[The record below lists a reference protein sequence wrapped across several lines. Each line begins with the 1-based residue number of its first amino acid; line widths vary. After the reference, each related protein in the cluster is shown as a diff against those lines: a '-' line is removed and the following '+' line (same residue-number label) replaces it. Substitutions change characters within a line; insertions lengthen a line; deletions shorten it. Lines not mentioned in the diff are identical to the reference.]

1 MERRIATLTLLS
13 LVLSGVG
20 AILVTIPQ
28 VLYEVARGKNVTLPC
43 SIKFQGTGTPKQ
55 VIVTWSAVA
64 DTPGTQEDAVLTY
77 YSTEQI
83 TDIGTLYEGRV
94 SLDVDAATANA
105 NLKLSST
112 TLNDNRVF
120 KCHALIPSDVKG
132 TPTATTRLV
141 VLVAPTTP
149 ICTIQGKAEYG
160 QNINLTCLS
169 AEGSPPPTYTWQSLD
184 AMNKPRDL
192 PPRATAQGGI
202 LSLYNISKD
211 TSGFFICTSKNKI
224 GSASYNL
231 TLAVMPPSMNIA
243 STAGI
248 IGGVIAALIVLI
260 IVIYCCCC
268 RKKKKDE
275 EYAMG
280 VREEEEE
287 EERETFKE
295 PVRNGVSPRADGQ
308 EDARGSDS
316 SVRNPVE
323 LSERDYKNRKDL
335 DAATTTTAAATTTTA
350 AATTTTAAAITTTA
364 AATMM
369 TAVKGTVTAM
379 SATMTI
385 AATMTAET
393 VVLMMTTAMMIAIV
407 TDQLC
412 QPISHRG
419 GTTTTKA
426 SNLYRPSSVFSIDF
440 TPMAAR

>member
-1 MERRIATLTLLS
+1 MERRIATLTVLS

-28 VLYEVARGKNVTLPC
+28 VVYEVARGKSVTLPC

-64 DTPGTQEDAVLTY
+64 DTPGAQEDDVLTY
-77 YSTEQI
+77 YSTDQS

-112 TLNDNRVF
+112 TLDDNRLF
-120 KCHALIPSDVKG
+120 KCHARIPSDLKG

-169 AEGSPPPTYTWQSLD
+169 AEGSPPPIYTWQTLD
-184 AMNKPRDL
+184 AMNNPRAL

-211 TSGFFICTSKNKI
+211 TSGFFICTSTNKI

-280 VREEEEE
+280 VREDEE
-287 EERETFKE
+287 EERATFKE
-295 PVRNGVSPRADGQ
+295 PVRNGVSPSADGQ

-335 DAATTTTAAATTTTA
+335 DDRRSDYDDRRSDYDDRRSDYDDRRSDYDDRRSDYDDRRERYSDRNERYDDDRRYNDRRDRR
-350 AATTTTAAAITTTA
+350 INDDDRYDERNRDRP
-364 AATMM
+364 
-369 TAVKGTVTAM
+369 AVPANKPPRRNY
-379 SATMTI
+379 
-385 AATMTAET
+385 
-393 VVLMMTTAMMIAIV
+393 
-407 TDQLC
+407 D
-412 QPISHRG
+412 
-419 GTTTTKA
+419 
-426 SNLYRPSSVFSIDF
+426 D
-440 TPMAAR
+440 

>member
-1 MERRIATLTLLS
+1 MERRISTLTLLS

-28 VLYEVARGKNVTLPC
+28 PVYEVARGKNVTLPC
-43 SIKFQGTGTPKQ
+43 SITFQGTGTPKQ
-55 VIVTWSAVA
+55 TIVTWSATA
-64 DTPGTQEDAVLTY
+64 DTPGAQEDDVLTY
-77 YSTEQI
+77 YSI
-83 TDIGTLYEGRV
+83 DKNTDIGTLYEGRV

-112 TLNDNRVF
+112 TLDDNKVF
-120 KCHALIPSDVKG
+120 RCHALIPSDKTG
-132 TPTATTRLV
+132 KTSATTRLV
-141 VLVAPTTP
+141 VLVAPSTP

-169 AEGSPPPTYTWQSLD
+169 AEGSPPPTYSWQSLD
-184 AMNKPRDL
+184 VMNKPRVL
-192 PPRATAQGGI
+192 PPRTTVQGGI

-211 TSGFFICTSKNKI
+211 TSGFFICTSTNKM
-224 GSASYNL
+224 GSASYNF
-231 TLAVMPPSMNIA
+231 TLAVMPPSMNVA

-287 EERETFKE
+287 EEEERETFKE
-295 PVRNGVSPRADGQ
+295 PVRNGASPRADVQ

-335 DAATTTTAAATTTTA
+335 NDRRSDYDDRRSDYDDRRSDYDDRRSDYNDRRSDYDDRRERYSDRNERYDDDRRYDDRRDRR
-350 AATTTTAAAITTTA
+350 INDDDRYDDRSRDRP
-364 AATMM
+364 
-369 TAVKGTVTAM
+369 AVPANKPPRRNY
-379 SATMTI
+379 
-385 AATMTAET
+385 
-393 VVLMMTTAMMIAIV
+393 
-407 TDQLC
+407 D
-412 QPISHRG
+412 
-419 GTTTTKA
+419 
-426 SNLYRPSSVFSIDF
+426 D
-440 TPMAAR
+440 